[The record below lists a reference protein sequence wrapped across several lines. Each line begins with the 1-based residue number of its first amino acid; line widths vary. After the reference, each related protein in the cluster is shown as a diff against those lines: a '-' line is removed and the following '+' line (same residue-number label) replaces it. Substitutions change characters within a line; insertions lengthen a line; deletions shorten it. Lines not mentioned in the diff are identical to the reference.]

1 MRMLH
6 IVSIGASTSLHSIN
20 QKLANYTASLF
31 DNATA
36 HALNLNDYEMP
47 LFSID
52 RELRNGAP
60 PPAFYFLRKMSEA
73 DVIVLSL
80 AEHNGSYSAAFK
92 NILDWVSRIDRKVF
106 QDKPMILLST
116 SEGARG
122 GKTVMD
128 LAVRTLPFLG
138 ANIIAHLSIPTFSS
152 NYDHTVEVITSTA
165 INSQL
170 QSMVH
175 SVESLFCR
183 DKAKINL

>member
-1 MRMLH
+1 MDTLN
-6 IVSIGASTSLHSIN
+6 IAAIGASTSQHSIN
-20 QKLANYTASLF
+20 HKLANYVANLF
-31 DNATA
+31 QHGIVTP
-36 HALNLNDYEMP
+36 LNLNDYEMP
-47 LFSID
+47 LYSID

-60 PPAFYFLRKMSEA
+60 PPAFYFLREIAQS

-92 NILDWVSRIDRKVF
+92 NILDWVSRVDRKVF
-106 QDKPMILLST
+106 QEKPMILLST

-138 ANIIAHLSIPTFSS
+138 ANIKEHLSIPTFSRNWAQTS
-152 NYDHTVEVITSTA
+152 EVISDRE

-170 QSMVH
+170 QDMVH
-175 SVESLFCR
+175 SVESLFC
-183 DKAKINL
+183 ISLEN